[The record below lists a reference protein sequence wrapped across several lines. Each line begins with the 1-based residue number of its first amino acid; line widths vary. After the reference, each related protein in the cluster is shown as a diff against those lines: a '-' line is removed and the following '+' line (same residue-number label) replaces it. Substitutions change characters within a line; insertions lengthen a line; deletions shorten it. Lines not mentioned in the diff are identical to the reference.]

1 MMIRIKHSCVI
12 IVILLIFNA
21 ITLYLYYTS
30 KRMSEDCQLCKTY
43 ERDINT
49 LKQNMFYNMMTDNV
63 DLSKLSI
70 SNTRRE
76 EMLLED
82 LFSDKDSV
90 IVICRIPKES
100 CPTHNVNAIMHTQS
114 LDGVRTIYLTND
126 VSRRGFKNV
135 KDTYGLPDEA
145 IFGCNSIDMK
155 ADRLISPYIIVAK
168 DKGHQTQIIFPISGS
183 SELIAE
189 LIHATMKIKNES
201 LSHQ

>member
-1 MMIRIKHSCVI
+1 MMIQTKLSRAI
-12 IVILLIFNA
+12 IVILLICNA
-21 ITLYLYYTS
+21 ITLYLYFTA
-30 KRMSEDCQLCKTY
+30 KHTDGECQLCKTY
-43 ERDINT
+43 QRDINT
-49 LKQNMFYNMMTDNV
+49 LKQNMFYNMMTNNV

-70 SNTRRE
+70 SNSHRE

-82 LFSDKDSV
+82 LFGSEDSV
-90 IVICRIPKES
+90 IVICRIPKEC
-100 CPTHNVNAIMHTQS
+100 CPTHNVNTIMHTRS
-114 LDGVRTIYLTND
+114 LDGVRTICLTND

-135 KDTYGLPDEA
+135 KDTYGLPDEE

-155 ADRLISPYIIVAK
+155 ADRLATPYIIVAK
-168 DKGHQTQIIFPISGS
+168 DNGRQAQIIFPISGS